1 VSVPFETEPKQGV
14 DLLFHVTEDS
24 FPKDGKI
31 CYRDERCIILEV
43 QGQIYRY
50 QGVLDTGR
58 DFLWRSRIT
67 LKQESQNVF
76 SVFIHAQSG
85 RKEEKYLTEKQ
96 LLTMAGFEYLMVHRK
111 RVILHASLINF
122 QNQGIV
128 FSAPSGTGKSTQA

>member
-1 VSVPFETEPKQGV
+1 YAYCIGGIGINFFLEPPIFLKKEKVSVPFETEPKQGV

-67 LKQESQNVF
+67 LKQEGQNVF
-76 SVFIHAQSG
+76 PVF
-85 RKEEKYLTEKQ
+85 
-96 LLTMAGFEYLMVHRK
+96 
-111 RVILHASLINF
+111 
-122 QNQGIV
+122 
-128 FSAPSGTGKSTQA
+128 

>member
-1 VSVPFETEPKQGV
+1 MNQYAYCIGGIGINFFLEPPIFLKKEKVSVPFETEPKQGV

-31 CYRDERCIILEV
+31 CYQDERCIILEV

-50 QGVLDTGR
+50 QGVLDTGG

-76 SVFIHAQSG
+76 PVLSWQDTVC
-85 RKEEKYLTEKQ
+85 
-96 LLTMAGFEYLMVHRK
+96 AG
-111 RVILHASLINF
+111 A
-122 QNQGIV
+122 G
-128 FSAPSGTGKSTQA
+128 